1 MNKVMSLHDAVAKY
15 VENGDVLATGG
26 FTTNRKPYAA
36 VSEILRQGQKDF
48 IVYAGPGGG
57 EVDMLIGEGR
67 VAAYINCY
75 TANSGYTNVSRRFRA
90 AIEKGQLTYE
100 DYSQDVLMLMLH
112 ASSLGLPFLPVRL
125 MQGSG
130 LMKYWGISEE
140 KRKTMPKMEDL
151 KCVEIEN
158 PMVPG
163 QKVVAV
169 PVPRIDTAL
178 IHVQQASPDGTCII
192 CGDEFHDID
201 IAVAAR
207 KTIVTCEEIVSNE
220 YIRRDP
226 TKTRIFG
233 ECVQAVVKAPYGAW
247 PAQCYDYYDDDDAAL
262 KEYDKASKYQDKADA
277 VEQLAK
283 AAAKAVKALEKAPA
297 DEKLKLAAEAAE
309 NQVEDSNKEATMTE
323 DEMVEAA
330 IRAGEEAADNDFKLK
345 FEQAQ
350 KELAD
355 VRNELDAAA
364 EAQKAAEDKAKDATE
379 RTARLQ
385 ADWENFRR
393 RTANERIAERE
404 RATEKLVTALL
415 PVIDD
420 IERAIDHARS
430 QELSDDFKQFVDGV
444 DAVHAK
450 LLDVFAHEGVEPI
463 DPKGEAFDP
472 LEHQAVG
479 RVEDASQYDETV
491 NDVYQKGYRM
501 ADRILRS
508 AMVTVTYG
516 GEKRPAPEPEAA
528 PEDATADT
536 AESTEE

>member
-1 MNKVMSLHDAVAKY
+1 MSLHDAVAKY

-178 IHVQQASPDGTCII
+178 IHVQQASPDG
-192 CGDEFHDID
+192 
-201 IAVAAR
+201 
-207 KTIVTCEEIVSNE
+207 VSNE

-283 AAAKAVKALEKAPA
+283 AAAKAVKALEKVPA

-309 NQVEDSNKEATMTE
+309 K
-323 DEMVEAA
+323 AA
-330 IRAGEEAADNDFKLK
+330 KAAAAGELIPET
-345 FEQAQ
+345 FEDYLNKWVYGCKDQA
-350 KELAD
+350 E
-355 VRNELDAAA
+355 
-364 EAQKAAEDKAKDATE
+364 
-379 RTARLQ
+379 
-385 ADWENFRR
+385 
-393 RTANERIAERE
+393 
-404 RATEKLVTALL
+404 
-415 PVIDD
+415 
-420 IERAIDHARS
+420 
-430 QELSDDFKQFVDGV
+430 
-444 DAVHAK
+444 
-450 LLDVFAHEGVEPI
+450 LLDKIGGSRLMRLKNEPH
-463 DPKGEAFDP
+463 
-472 LEHQAVG
+472 L
-479 RVEDASQYDETV
+479 
-491 NDVYQKGYRM
+491 GY
-501 ADRILRS
+501 
-508 AMVTVTYG
+508 
-516 GEKRPAPEPEAA
+516 
-528 PEDATADT
+528 
-536 AESTEE
+536 STTH

>member
-1 MNKVMSLHDAVAKY
+1 MSLHDAVAKY

-262 KEYDKASKYQDKADA
+262 KEYDKASKYQDAEDAKAQLEKAA
-277 VEQLAK
+277 VKAEK
-283 AAAKAVKALEKAPA
+283 AAAAICTLSSRDACLLRNTKFRMVVAAYKFKNTKTTEVIPTYIIAYLSCVL
-297 DEKLKLAAEAAE
+297 LKRRVRRLPFKII
-309 NQVEDSNKEATMTE
+309 SNSPLGQN
-323 DEMVEAA
+323 V
-330 IRAGEEAADNDFKLK
+330 L
-345 FEQAQ
+345 
-350 KELAD
+350 
-355 VRNELDAAA
+355 
-364 EAQKAAEDKAKDATE
+364 
-379 RTARLQ
+379 RLC
-385 ADWENFRR
+385 
-393 RTANERIAERE
+393 RIG
-404 RATEKLVTALL
+404 L
-415 PVIDD
+415 
-420 IERAIDHARS
+420 
-430 QELSDDFKQFVDGV
+430 QF
-444 DAVHAK
+444 
-450 LLDVFAHEGVEPI
+450 F
-463 DPKGEAFDP
+463 
-472 LEHQAVG
+472 
-479 RVEDASQYDETV
+479 
-491 NDVYQKGYRM
+491 
-501 ADRILRS
+501 
-508 AMVTVTYG
+508 
-516 GEKRPAPEPEAA
+516 PEAA
-528 PEDATADT
+528 NVDVHGSNVAAVLISPDGIQKSLPGVHPVGVAHEKFDDVKLFGR
-536 AESTEE
+536 

>member
-1 MNKVMSLHDAVAKY
+1 MYTDFKSDLRALHFDGNDANTRTSRQKSGEVIILSKVMSLHDAIAKY
-15 VENGDVLATGG
+15 VEDGDVLATGG

-75 TANSGYTNVSRRFRA
+75 TANSGYTNVSRR
-90 AIEKGQLTYE
+90 

-112 ASSLGLPFLPVRL
+112 AASLGLPFLPVRL

-140 KRKTMPKMEDL
+140 KRKSMPKMEDL
-151 KCVEIEN
+151 KCVEIDN
-158 PMVPG
+158 PMAPG

-169 PVPRIDTAL
+169 PVPKIDTAL

-262 KEYDKASKYQDKADA
+262 KEYDRPPRR
-277 VEQLAK
+277 L
-283 AAAKAVKALEKAPA
+283 P
-297 DEKLKLAAEAAE
+297 
-309 NQVEDSNKEATMTE
+309 
-323 DEMVEAA
+323 
-330 IRAGEEAADNDFKLK
+330 RA
-345 FEQAQ
+345 
-350 KELAD
+350 
-355 VRNELDAAA
+355 
-364 EAQKAAEDKAKDATE
+364 
-379 RTARLQ
+379 
-385 ADWENFRR
+385 WRR
-393 RTANERIAERE
+393 RPRTRSSRPLSRPRRRPPTPPPTA
-404 RATEKLVTALL
+404 
-415 PVIDD
+415 P
-420 IERAIDHARS
+420 
-430 QELSDDFKQFVDGV
+430 
-444 DAVHAK
+444 
-450 LLDVFAHEGVEPI
+450 
-463 DPKGEAFDP
+463 
-472 LEHQAVG
+472 
-479 RVEDASQYDETV
+479 
-491 NDVYQKGYRM
+491 
-501 ADRILRS
+501 
-508 AMVTVTYG
+508 
-516 GEKRPAPEPEAA
+516 
-528 PEDATADT
+528 
-536 AESTEE
+536 